1 MKDNNL
7 THKFWARAVAF
18 CLFCVTAAVLACC
31 IAGVVYCYSKEW
43 YDAGLNV
50 TFTTEGEEWDYVIN
64 GTDAIMT
71 DKTGLKE
78 LAYKNRVGMIAYGF
92 AAGIAALACFV
103 FLLCSAAHRNGTEE
117 CVPLRQDR
125 IPYDLYL
132 LLAIPLEVGL
142 CWGLFEFLAYGLD
155 TLKAVAAAL
164 LAVCIAGVFMA
175 LCMTTAARIKTGTL
189 LKNTLTYRLCAWIY
203 RLCTGVKTG
212 AGRMVDGIRGEWR
225 LSLALAGYLLINA
238 LFALLL
244 LTHASFFAFL
254 MLLAINGG
262 VLYFL
267 LKMIKQMRTLRAA
280 GQAMANGDLNYC
292 VDTSDMKREFREH
305 GENLNSISRGMA
317 IAVNERMKS
326 ERFKTE
332 LITNVSH
339 DLKTP
344 LTSIVT
350 YIDLL
355 QKEDIQD
362 EKAKEYIDTIARQS
376 KKLKKLTEDLIDAS
390 KASSGALNVNME
402 RVNVS
407 ELLRQSSAEYGE
419 RMEAAGITPV
429 VNMPEEDIYVR
440 ADGRLLWRVVE
451 NLLQN
456 ICKHGMP
463 GTRAYLEARTENG
476 RAAVCFK
483 NISQQQLNI
492 PVEELLERFVQGD
505 ESRSKGGS
513 GLGLNIAE
521 SLTELMKGKLK
532 ISLDGDLFKVELWFD
547 EDKQ

>member
-18 CLFCVTAAVLACC
+18 FLFCATAAVLACC
-31 IAGVVYCYSKEW
+31 IAGVVYCYSKDW
-43 YDAGLNV
+43 YKNTGLNV
-50 TFTTEGEEWDYVIN
+50 TFTAEGDDWGYYIDGANAVI
-64 GTDAIMT
+64 T

-78 LAYKNRVGMIAYGF
+78 LAYKNRNSMMAYGLM
-92 AAGIAALACFV
+92 AAICALGCFV
-103 FLLCSAAHRNGTEE
+103 FLLCSAAHKSGTEE
-117 CVPLRQDR
+117 CMPLRQDK

-132 LLAIPLEVGL
+132 TAAILLGIGL
-142 CWGLFEFLAYGLD
+142 CAMLAECAAYGLN
-155 TLKAVAAAL
+155 TVKAVAAAL
-164 LAVCIAGVFMA
+164 IMACLAGVFMA

-189 LKNTLTYRLCAWIY
+189 FKNTLIY
-203 RLCTGVKTG
+203 RLCTGVGMG
-212 AGRMVDGIRGEWR
+212 ASSMLSSISGAWR
-225 LSLALAGYLLINA
+225 FSLAFAGYLLINA
-238 LFALLL
+238 LLSYRFFTRGGFLTFLILLAVNGGALYLLL
-244 LTHASFFAFL
+244 
-254 MLLAINGG
+254 N
-262 VLYFL
+262 
-267 LKMIKQMRTLRAA
+267 MIRQMRTLSAA
-280 GQAMANGDLNYC
+280 GQAMANGDLSYC

-305 GENLNSISRGMA
+305 GENLNSIGRGMA

-362 EKAKEYIDTIARQS
+362 EKAKKYIDTIARQS

-402 RVNVS
+402 RVNIS

-419 RMEAAGITPV
+419 RMEAVNITPV

-456 ICKHGMP
+456 ICRHGMP

-476 RAAVCFK
+476 RAVVSFK

-505 ESRSKGGS
+505 ESRSRGGS
-513 GLGLNIAE
+513 GLGLSIAE

-532 ISLDGDLFKVELWFD
+532 LSLDGDLFKVELWFD

>member
-18 CLFCVTAAVLACC
+18 FLFCATAAVLACC
-31 IAGVVYCYSKEW
+31 IAGVVYCYSKDW
-43 YDAGLNV
+43 YKNTGLNV
-50 TFTTEGEEWDYVIN
+50 TFTAEGDEWDYAID
-64 GTDAIMT
+64 GTNAIMT
-71 DKTGLKE
+71 DKTGFKE
-78 LAYKNRVGMIAYGF
+78 FAYKNRNSMMVYGF
-92 AAGIAALACFV
+92 IAGITALACFV
-103 FLLCSAAHRNGTEE
+103 FLLCSAAHRSGTED
-117 CVPLRQDR
+117 CVLLRQDKM
-125 IPYDLYL
+125 PYDLYL
-132 LLAIPLEVGL
+132 PSAILLGTGL
-142 CWGLFEFLAYGLD
+142 CAMLVECVAYELN
-155 TLKAVAAAL
+155 TVKAVAAAL
-164 LAVCIAGVFMA
+164 IMACLAGVFMA

-189 LKNTLTYRLCAWIY
+189 FKNTLIY
-203 RLCTGVKTG
+203 RLCTGVGMG
-212 AGRMVDGIRGEWR
+212 ASSMLSSISGAWR
-225 LSLALAGYLLINA
+225 FSLAFAGYLLINA
-238 LFALLL
+238 LL
-244 LTHASFFAFL
+244 SYRFFTRGGFFTFL
-254 MLLAINGG
+254 ILLAINGCA
-262 VLYFL
+262 LYFL
-267 LKMIKQMRTLRAA
+267 LNMIRQMRTLSAA
-280 GQAMANGDLNYC
+280 GQAMANGDLGYC

-305 GENLNSISRGMA
+305 GENLNSIGRGMA

-402 RVNVS
+402 RVNIS

-419 RMEAAGITPV
+419 RMEAVNITPV

-456 ICKHGMP
+456 ICRHGMP

-476 RAAVCFK
+476 RAVVSFK

-505 ESRSKGGS
+505 ESRSRGGS
-513 GLGLNIAE
+513 GLGLSIAE

-532 ISLDGDLFKVELWFD
+532 LSLDGDLFKVELWFD

>member
-1 MKDNNL
+1 MRDNNL

-31 IAGVVYCYSKEW
+31 VAGVVYCYSKDW
-43 YDAGLNV
+43 YKNTGLNV
-50 TFTTEGEEWDYVIN
+50 TFTTEGDEWDYAID
-64 GTDAIMT
+64 GTNAIMT
-71 DKTGLKE
+71 DKTGLKK
-78 LAYKNRVGMIAYGF
+78 LAYKNRNNMMVYGF
-92 AAGIAALACFV
+92 IAGITALACFV
-103 FLLCSAAHRNGTEE
+103 FLLCSAAHRSGTED
-117 CVPLRQDR
+117 CVLLRQDKM
-125 IPYDLYL
+125 PYDLYL
-132 LLAIPLEVGL
+132 PSAILLGTGL
-142 CWGLFEFLAYGLD
+142 CAMLVECVAYELN
-155 TLKAVAAAL
+155 TVKAVAAAVIMACL
-164 LAVCIAGVFMA
+164 AGVFMA

-189 LKNTLTYRLCAWIY
+189 FKNTLIY
-203 RLCTGVKTG
+203 RLCTGVGMG
-212 AGRMVDGIRGEWR
+212 ASSMLSSISGAWR
-225 LSLALAGYLLINA
+225 FSLAFAGYLLINA
-238 LFALLL
+238 LL
-244 LTHASFFAFL
+244 SYRFFTRGGFFTFL
-254 MLLAINGG
+254 ILLAINGG
-262 VLYFL
+262 ALYL
-267 LKMIKQMRTLRAA
+267 LLNMIRQMRTLSAA
-280 GQAMANGDLNYC
+280 GQAMANGDLSYC

-305 GENLNSISRGMA
+305 GENLNSIGRGMA

-362 EKAKEYIDTIARQS
+362 EKAKEYIETIARQS

-402 RVNVS
+402 RVNIS

-419 RMEAAGITPV
+419 RMEAVNITPV

-463 GTRAYLEARTENG
+463 GTRAYLEARTEDG
-476 RAAVCFK
+476 RAVVSFK

-505 ESRSKGGS
+505 GSRSRGGS
-513 GLGLNIAE
+513 GLGLSIAE

-532 ISLDGDLFKVELWFD
+532 LSLDGDLFKVELWFD

>member
-18 CLFCVTAAVLACC
+18 FLFCVMAAVLACC
-31 IAGVVYCYSKEW
+31 VAGVVYCYSKEW
-43 YDAGLNV
+43 YKNTGLNV
-50 TFTTEGEEWDYVIN
+50 TFTTEGDEWDYAID
-64 GTDAIMT
+64 GTNAIMT
-71 DKTGLKE
+71 DKTGFKE
-78 LAYKNRVGMIAYGF
+78 FAYKNRNSMMVYGF
-92 AAGIAALACFV
+92 IAGITALGCFV
-103 FLLCSAAHRNGTEE
+103 FLLCSAAHRSGTED
-117 CVPLRQDR
+117 CVLLRQDKM
-125 IPYDLYL
+125 PYDLYL
-132 LLAIPLEVGL
+132 PSAILLGTGL
-142 CWGLFEFLAYGLD
+142 CAMLVECVAYELNNV
-155 TLKAVAAAL
+155 KAVAAAL
-164 LAVCIAGVFMA
+164 IMACLAGVFMA

-189 LKNTLTYRLCAWIY
+189 FKNTLIY
-203 RLCTGVKTG
+203 RLCTGVGMG
-212 AGRMVDGIRGEWR
+212 ASSMLSSISGAWR
-225 LSLALAGYLLINA
+225 FSLAFAGYLLINA
-238 LFALLL
+238 LL
-244 LTHASFFAFL
+244 SYRFFTRGGFFTFL
-254 MLLAINGG
+254 ILLAINGG
-262 VLYFL
+262 ALYL
-267 LKMIKQMRTLRAA
+267 LLNMIRQMRTLSAA
-280 GQAMANGDLNYC
+280 GQAMANGDLSYC
-292 VDTSDMKREFREH
+292 VDTSGMKREFREH
-305 GENLNSISRGMA
+305 GENLNSIGRGMA

-402 RVNVS
+402 RVNIS

-419 RMEAAGITPV
+419 RMEAVNITPV

-476 RAAVCFK
+476 RAVVSFK

-505 ESRSKGGS
+505 ESRSRGGS
-513 GLGLNIAE
+513 GLGLSIAE

-532 ISLDGDLFKVELWFD
+532 LSLDGDLFKVELWFD

>member
-18 CLFCVTAAVLACC
+18 CLFCAMAAVLACC
-31 IAGVVYCYSKEW
+31 IAGVVYCCSKEW
-43 YDAGLNV
+43 YKTGLNV
-50 TFTTEGEEWDYVIN
+50 TFTTEGEEWDYAID
-64 GTDAIMT
+64 GTNAIMT
-71 DKTGLKE
+71 DKTGFKE
-78 LAYKNRVGMIAYGF
+78 FAYKNRNSMMVYGF
-92 AAGIAALACFV
+92 IAGITALACFV
-103 FLLCSAAHRNGTEE
+103 FLLCSAAHRSGTED
-117 CVPLRQDR
+117 CVLLRQDKM
-125 IPYDLYL
+125 PYDLYL
-132 LLAIPLEVGL
+132 PSAILLGTGL
-142 CWGLFEFLAYGLD
+142 CAMLVECVAYELN
-155 TLKAVAAAL
+155 TVKAVAAAL
-164 LAVCIAGVFMA
+164 IMACLAGVFMA

-189 LKNTLTYRLCAWIY
+189 FKNTLIY
-203 RLCTGVKTG
+203 KLCTGIGTG
-212 AGRMVDGIRGEWR
+212 ATGFLNSISGAWR
-225 LSLALAGYLLINA
+225 FSLAFAGYLLINA
-238 LFALLL
+238 LL
-244 LTHASFFAFL
+244 SYRFFTRGGFFTFL
-254 MLLAINGG
+254 ILLAINGG
-262 VLYFL
+262 ALYL
-267 LKMIKQMRTLRAA
+267 LLNMIRQMRTLSAA
-280 GQAMANGDLNYC
+280 GQAMANGDLSYC
-292 VDTSDMKREFREH
+292 VDTSNMKREFREH
-305 GENLNSISRGMA
+305 GENLNSIGRGMA

-402 RVNVS
+402 RVNIS

-419 RMEAAGITPV
+419 RMEAVNITPV

-456 ICKHGMP
+456 ICRHGMP

-476 RAAVCFK
+476 RAVVSFK

-505 ESRSKGGS
+505 ESRSRGGS
-513 GLGLNIAE
+513 GLGLSIAE

-532 ISLDGDLFKVELWFD
+532 LSLDGDLFKVELWFD

>member
-18 CLFCVTAAVLACC
+18 CLFCATAAVLACC

-43 YDAGLNV
+43 YKTGLNV
-50 TFTTEGEEWDYVIN
+50 TFTTEGDEWDYAID
-64 GTDAIMT
+64 GTNAIMT
-71 DKTGLKE
+71 DKTGFKE
-78 LAYKNRVGMIAYGF
+78 FAYKNRNSMMVYGF
-92 AAGIAALACFV
+92 IAGITALACFV
-103 FLLCSAAHRNGTEE
+103 FLICSAAHRSGTED
-117 CVPLRQDR
+117 CVLLRQDKM
-125 IPYDLYL
+125 PYDLYL
-132 LLAIPLEVGL
+132 PSAILLGTGL
-142 CWGLFEFLAYGLD
+142 CAMLVECVAYELN
-155 TLKAVAAAL
+155 TVKAVAAAL
-164 LAVCIAGVFMA
+164 IMACLAGVFMA

-189 LKNTLTYRLCAWIY
+189 FKNTLIY
-203 RLCTGVKTG
+203 RLCTGVGMG
-212 AGRMVDGIRGEWR
+212 ASSMLSSISGAWR
-225 LSLALAGYLLINA
+225 FSLAFAGYLLVNA
-238 LFALLL
+238 VL
-244 LTHASFFAFL
+244 SYIFFTRGGFLAFL
-254 MLLAINGG
+254 LLLAINGG
-262 VLYFL
+262 ALYL
-267 LKMIKQMRTLRAA
+267 LLNMIRQMRTLSAA
-280 GQAMANGDLNYC
+280 GQAMANGDLSYC

-305 GENLNSISRGMA
+305 GENLNSIGRGMA

-402 RVNVS
+402 RVNIS

-419 RMEAAGITPV
+419 RMEAVNITPV

-476 RAAVCFK
+476 RAVVSFK

-505 ESRSKGGS
+505 ESRSRGGS

-532 ISLDGDLFKVELWFD
+532 LSLDGDLFKVELWFD

>member
-18 CLFCVTAAVLACC
+18 CLFCATAAVLACC

-43 YDAGLNV
+43 YKTGLNV
-50 TFTTEGEEWDYVIN
+50 TFTTEGDEWDYAID
-64 GTDAIMT
+64 GTNAIMT
-71 DKTGLKE
+71 DKTGFKE
-78 LAYKNRVGMIAYGF
+78 FAYKNRNSMMVYGF
-92 AAGIAALACFV
+92 IAGITALACFV
-103 FLLCSAAHRNGTEE
+103 FLLCSAAHRSGTED
-117 CVPLRQDR
+117 CVLLRQDKM
-125 IPYDLYL
+125 PYDLYL
-132 LLAIPLEVGL
+132 PSAILLGTGL
-142 CWGLFEFLAYGLD
+142 CAMLVECVAYELNNV
-155 TLKAVAAAL
+155 KAVAAAL
-164 LAVCIAGVFMA
+164 IMACLAGVFMT

-189 LKNTLTYRLCAWIY
+189 FKNTLIY
-203 RLCTGVKTG
+203 RLCTGVGMG
-212 AGRMVDGIRGEWR
+212 ASSMLSSISGAWR
-225 LSLALAGYLLINA
+225 FSLAFAGYLLINA
-238 LFALLL
+238 LL
-244 LTHASFFAFL
+244 SYRFFTRGGFFTFL
-254 MLLAINGG
+254 ILLAINGG
-262 VLYFL
+262 ALYL
-267 LKMIKQMRTLRAA
+267 LLNMIRQMRTLSAA
-280 GQAMANGDLNYC
+280 GQAMANGDLSYC
-292 VDTSDMKREFREH
+292 VDTSGMKREFREH
-305 GENLNSISRGMA
+305 GENLNSIGRGMA

-402 RVNVS
+402 RVNIS

-419 RMEAAGITPV
+419 RMEAVNITPV

-476 RAAVCFK
+476 RAVVSFK

-505 ESRSKGGS
+505 ESRSRGGS
-513 GLGLNIAE
+513 GLGLSIAE

-532 ISLDGDLFKVELWFD
+532 LSLDGDLFKVELWFD

>member
-18 CLFCVTAAVLACC
+18 CLFCAMAAVLACC

-43 YDAGLNV
+43 YKTGLNV
-50 TFTTEGEEWDYVIN
+50 TFTTEGDEWDYAID
-64 GTDAIMT
+64 GTNAIMT
-71 DKTGLKE
+71 DKTGFKE
-78 LAYKNRVGMIAYGF
+78 FAYKNRNSMMVYGF
-92 AAGIAALACFV
+92 IAGITALACFV
-103 FLLCSAAHRNGTEE
+103 FLLCSAAHRSGTED
-117 CVPLRQDR
+117 CVLLRQDKM
-125 IPYDLYL
+125 PYDLYL
-132 LLAIPLEVGL
+132 PSAILLGTGL
-142 CWGLFEFLAYGLD
+142 CAMLVECVAYELN
-155 TLKAVAAAL
+155 TVKAVAAAL
-164 LAVCIAGVFMA
+164 IMACLAGVFMA

-189 LKNTLTYRLCAWIY
+189 FKNTLIY
-203 RLCTGVKTG
+203 RLCTGVGMG
-212 AGRMVDGIRGEWR
+212 ASSMLSSISGAWR
-225 LSLALAGYLLINA
+225 FSLAFAGYLLINA
-238 LFALLL
+238 LL
-244 LTHASFFAFL
+244 SYRFFTRGGFFTFL
-254 MLLAINGG
+254 ILLAINGG
-262 VLYFL
+262 ALYL
-267 LKMIKQMRTLRAA
+267 LLNMIRQMRTLSAA
-280 GQAMANGDLNYC
+280 GQAMANGDLSYC
-292 VDTSDMKREFREH
+292 VDTSGMKREFREH
-305 GENLNSISRGMA
+305 GENLNSIGRGMA

-402 RVNVS
+402 RVNIS

-419 RMEAAGITPV
+419 RMEAVNITPV

-476 RAAVCFK
+476 RAVVSFK

-505 ESRSKGGS
+505 ESRSRGGS
-513 GLGLNIAE
+513 GLGLSIAE

-532 ISLDGDLFKVELWFD
+532 LSLDGDLFKVELWFD

>member
-18 CLFCVTAAVLACC
+18 FLFCAMAAVLACC
-31 IAGVVYCYSKEW
+31 IAGVVYCCSKEW
-43 YDAGLNV
+43 YKTGLNV
-50 TFTTEGEEWDYVIN
+50 TFTTEGEEWDYAID
-64 GTDAIMT
+64 GTNAIMT
-71 DKTGLKE
+71 DKTGFKE
-78 LAYKNRVGMIAYGF
+78 FAYKNRNSMMVYGF
-92 AAGIAALACFV
+92 IAGITALACFV
-103 FLLCSAAHRNGTEE
+103 FLLCSAAHKSGTEE
-117 CVPLRQDR
+117 YVPQRQDKM
-125 IPYDLYL
+125 PYDLYL
-132 LLAIPLEVGL
+132 PSAILLGIGL
-142 CWGLFEFLAYGLD
+142 CAMLVECVAYELN
-155 TLKAVAAAL
+155 TVKAVAAAL
-164 LAVCIAGVFMA
+164 IMACLAGVFMA

-189 LKNTLTYRLCAWIY
+189 FKNTLIY
-203 RLCTGVKTG
+203 KLCTGIGTG
-212 AGRMVDGIRGEWR
+212 ATGFLNSISGAWR
-225 LSLALAGYLLINA
+225 FSLAFAGYLLINA
-238 LFALLL
+238 LL
-244 LTHASFFAFL
+244 SYRFFTRGGFFTFL
-254 MLLAINGG
+254 ILLAINGG
-262 VLYFL
+262 ALYL
-267 LKMIKQMRTLRAA
+267 LLNMIRQMRTLSAA
-280 GQAMANGDLNYC
+280 GQAMANGDLSYC
-292 VDTSDMKREFREH
+292 VDTSNMKREFREH
-305 GENLNSISRGMA
+305 GENLNSIGRGMA

-402 RVNVS
+402 RVNIS

-419 RMEAAGITPV
+419 RMEAVNITPV

-456 ICKHGMP
+456 ICRHGMP

-476 RAAVCFK
+476 RAVVSFK

-505 ESRSKGGS
+505 ESRSRGGS
-513 GLGLNIAE
+513 GLGLSIAE

-532 ISLDGDLFKVELWFD
+532 LSLDGDLFKVELWFD
-547 EDKQ
+547 EEK

>member
-7 THKFWARAVAF
+7 THKFWARALAF
-18 CLFCVTAAVLACC
+18 CLFCAMAAVLACC
-31 IAGVVYCYSKEW
+31 IAGVVYCYSKDW
-43 YDAGLNV
+43 YKNTGLNV
-50 TFTTEGEEWDYVIN
+50 TFTTEGDDWGYYIDGANAVI
-64 GTDAIMT
+64 T

-78 LAYKNRVGMIAYGF
+78 LAYKNRNSMMVYGF
-92 AAGIAALACFV
+92 IAGITALACFV
-103 FLLCSAAHRNGTEE
+103 FLLCSAAHRSGTED
-117 CVPLRQDR
+117 CVLLRQDK

-132 LLAIPLEVGL
+132 TAAILLGIGL
-142 CWGLFEFLAYGLD
+142 CIMLAECAAYELN
-155 TLKAVAAAL
+155 TVKAVAAAL
-164 LAVCIAGVFMA
+164 IMACLAGVFMA

-189 LKNTLTYRLCAWIY
+189 FKNTLIY
-203 RLCTGVKTG
+203 KLCTGIGTG
-212 AGRMVDGIRGEWR
+212 ATGFLNSISGAWR
-225 LSLALAGYLLINA
+225 FSLAFAGYLLINA
-238 LFALLL
+238 LL
-244 LTHASFFAFL
+244 SYRFFTRGGFFTFL
-254 MLLAINGG
+254 ILLAINGG
-262 VLYFL
+262 ALYL
-267 LKMIKQMRTLRAA
+267 LLNMIRQMRTLSAA
-280 GQAMANGDLNYC
+280 GQAMANGDLSYC
-292 VDTSDMKREFREH
+292 VDTSNMKREFREH
-305 GENLNSISRGMA
+305 GENLNSIGRGMA

-355 QKEDIQD
+355 QKKDIQD

-402 RVNVS
+402 RVNIS

-419 RMEAAGITPV
+419 RMEAVNITPV

-476 RAAVCFK
+476 RAVVSFK

-505 ESRSKGGS
+505 ESRSRGGS
-513 GLGLNIAE
+513 GLGLSIAE

-532 ISLDGDLFKVELWFD
+532 LSLDGDLFKVELWFD

>member
-18 CLFCVTAAVLACC
+18 CLFCATAAVLACC
-31 IAGVVYCYSKEW
+31 IAGVVYCYSKDW
-43 YDAGLNV
+43 YKNTGLNV
-50 TFTTEGEEWDYVIN
+50 TFTAEGDDWGYYID
-64 GTDAIMT
+64 GTNAIMT
-71 DKTGLKE
+71 DKTGFKE
-78 LAYKNRVGMIAYGF
+78 FAYKNRNSMMVYGF
-92 AAGIAALACFV
+92 IAGITALACFV
-103 FLLCSAAHRNGTEE
+103 FLLCSAAHKSGTEE
-117 CVPLRQDR
+117 YVPQRQDK

-132 LLAIPLEVGL
+132 PSAILLGTGL
-142 CWGLFEFLAYGLD
+142 CAMLVECVAYELN
-155 TLKAVAAAL
+155 TVKAVAAAL
-164 LAVCIAGVFMA
+164 IMACLAGVFMA

-189 LKNTLTYRLCAWIY
+189 FKNTLIY
-203 RLCTGVKTG
+203 RLCTGVGMG
-212 AGRMVDGIRGEWR
+212 ASSMLSSISGAWR
-225 LSLALAGYLLINA
+225 FSLAFAGYLLINA
-238 LFALLL
+238 LLSYRFFTRGGFLVFLLL
-244 LTHASFFAFL
+244 IAV
-254 MLLAINGG
+254 NGG
-262 VLYFL
+262 ALYL
-267 LKMIKQMRTLRAA
+267 LLNMIRQMRTLSAA
-280 GQAMANGDLNYC
+280 GQAMANGDLSYC

-305 GENLNSISRGMA
+305 GENLNSIGRGMA

-402 RVNVS
+402 RVNIS

-419 RMEAAGITPV
+419 RMEAVNITPV

-456 ICKHGMP
+456 ICRHGMP

-476 RAAVCFK
+476 RAVVSFK

-505 ESRSKGGS
+505 ESRSRGGS
-513 GLGLNIAE
+513 GLGLSIAE

-532 ISLDGDLFKVELWFD
+532 LSLDGDLFKVELWFD

>member
-18 CLFCVTAAVLACC
+18 CLFCATAAVLACC

-43 YDAGLNV
+43 YKTGLNV
-50 TFTTEGEEWDYVIN
+50 TFTTEGDEWDYAID
-64 GTDAIMT
+64 GTNAIMT
-71 DKTGLKE
+71 DKTGFKE
-78 LAYKNRVGMIAYGF
+78 FAYKNRNSMMVYGF
-92 AAGIAALACFV
+92 IAGITALACFV
-103 FLLCSAAHRNGTEE
+103 FLICSAAHRSGTEE
-117 CVPLRQDR
+117 CVLLRQDKM
-125 IPYDLYL
+125 PYDLYL
-132 LLAIPLEVGL
+132 PSAILLGTGL
-142 CWGLFEFLAYGLD
+142 CAMLVECVAYELN
-155 TLKAVAAAL
+155 TVKAVAAAL
-164 LAVCIAGVFMA
+164 IMACLAGVFMA

-189 LKNTLTYRLCAWIY
+189 FKNTLIY
-203 RLCTGVKTG
+203 RLCTGVGMG
-212 AGRMVDGIRGEWR
+212 ASSMLSSISGAWR
-225 LSLALAGYLLINA
+225 FSLAFAGYLLINA
-238 LFALLL
+238 LL
-244 LTHASFFAFL
+244 SYRFFTRGGFLAFL
-254 MLLAINGG
+254 LLLAINGG
-262 VLYFL
+262 ALYL
-267 LKMIKQMRTLRAA
+267 LLNMIRQMRTLSAA
-280 GQAMANGDLNYC
+280 GQAMANGDLGYC

-305 GENLNSISRGMA
+305 GENLNSIGRGMA

-362 EKAKEYIDTIARQS
+362 EKAKEYINTIARQS

-402 RVNVS
+402 RVNIS

-419 RMEAAGITPV
+419 RMEAVNITQV

-456 ICKHGMP
+456 ICRHGMP
-463 GTRAYLEARTENG
+463 GTRAYLEASTENG
-476 RAAVCFK
+476 RAVVSFK

-505 ESRSKGGS
+505 ESRSGGGS
-513 GLGLNIAE
+513 GLGLSIAE

-532 ISLDGDLFKVELWFD
+532 LSLDGDLFKVELWFD

>member
-18 CLFCVTAAVLACC
+18 CLFCATAAVLACC

-43 YDAGLNV
+43 YKTGLNV
-50 TFTTEGEEWDYVIN
+50 TFTTEGDEWDYAID
-64 GTDAIMT
+64 GTNAIMT
-71 DKTGLKE
+71 DKTGFKE
-78 LAYKNRVGMIAYGF
+78 FAYKNRNSMMVYGF
-92 AAGIAALACFV
+92 IAGITALGCFV
-103 FLLCSAAHRNGTEE
+103 FLLCSAAHRSGTED
-117 CVPLRQDR
+117 CVLLRQDK

-132 LLAIPLEVGL
+132 PSAILLGTGL
-142 CWGLFEFLAYGLD
+142 CAMLVECVAYELN
-155 TLKAVAAAL
+155 TVKAVAAAL
-164 LAVCIAGVFMA
+164 IMACLAGVFMA

-189 LKNTLTYRLCAWIY
+189 FKNTLIY
-203 RLCTGVKTG
+203 RLCTGVGMG
-212 AGRMVDGIRGEWR
+212 ASSMLSSISGAWR
-225 LSLALAGYLLINA
+225 FSLAFAGYLLINA
-238 LFALLL
+238 LLSYRFFTRGGFLAFLLL
-244 LTHASFFAFL
+244 IAV
-254 MLLAINGG
+254 NGG
-262 VLYFL
+262 ALYL
-267 LKMIKQMRTLRAA
+267 LLNMIRQMRTLSAA
-280 GQAMANGDLNYC
+280 GQAMANGDLSYC

-305 GENLNSISRGMA
+305 GENLNSIGRGMA

-402 RVNVS
+402 RVNIS

-419 RMEAAGITPV
+419 RMEAVNITPV

-456 ICKHGMP
+456 ICRHGMP

-476 RAAVCFK
+476 RAVVSFK

-505 ESRSKGGS
+505 ESRSRGGS

-532 ISLDGDLFKVELWFD
+532 LSLDGDLFKVELWFD

>member
-18 CLFCVTAAVLACC
+18 CLFCAMAAVLACC
-31 IAGVVYCYSKEW
+31 IAGVVYCCSKEW
-43 YDAGLNV
+43 YKTGLNV
-50 TFTTEGEEWDYVIN
+50 TFTTEGEEWDYAID
-64 GTDAIMT
+64 GTNAIMT
-71 DKTGLKE
+71 DKTGFKE
-78 LAYKNRVGMIAYGF
+78 FAYKNRNSMMVYGF
-92 AAGIAALACFV
+92 IAGITALACFV
-103 FLLCSAAHRNGTEE
+103 FLLCSAAHRSGTED
-117 CVPLRQDR
+117 CVLLRQDKM
-125 IPYDLYL
+125 PYDLYL
-132 LLAIPLEVGL
+132 PSAILLGTGL
-142 CWGLFEFLAYGLD
+142 CAMLVECVAYELNNV
-155 TLKAVAAAL
+155 KAVAAAL
-164 LAVCIAGVFMA
+164 IMACLAGVFMA

-189 LKNTLTYRLCAWIY
+189 FKNTLIY
-203 RLCTGVKTG
+203 RLCTGVGMG
-212 AGRMVDGIRGEWR
+212 ASSMLSSISGAWR
-225 LSLALAGYLLINA
+225 FSLAFAGYLLINA
-238 LFALLL
+238 LL
-244 LTHASFFAFL
+244 SYRFFTRGGFFTFL
-254 MLLAINGG
+254 ILLAINGG
-262 VLYFL
+262 ALYL
-267 LKMIKQMRTLRAA
+267 LLNMIRQMRTLSAA
-280 GQAMANGDLNYC
+280 GQAMANGDLSYC
-292 VDTSDMKREFREH
+292 VDTSGMKREFREH
-305 GENLNSISRGMA
+305 GENLNSIGRGMA

-402 RVNVS
+402 RVNIS

-419 RMEAAGITPV
+419 RMEAVNITPV

-476 RAAVCFK
+476 RAVVSFK

-505 ESRSKGGS
+505 ESRSRGGS
-513 GLGLNIAE
+513 GLGLSIAE

-532 ISLDGDLFKVELWFD
+532 LSLDGDLFKVELWFD

>member
-18 CLFCVTAAVLACC
+18 CLFCATAAVLACC

-43 YDAGLNV
+43 YKTGLNV
-50 TFTTEGEEWDYVIN
+50 TFTTEGDEWDYAID
-64 GTDAIMT
+64 GTNAIMT
-71 DKTGLKE
+71 DKTGFKE
-78 LAYKNRVGMIAYGF
+78 FAYKNRNSMMVYGF
-92 AAGIAALACFV
+92 IAGITALGCFV
-103 FLLCSAAHRNGTEE
+103 FLLCSAAHKSGTEE
-117 CVPLRQDR
+117 YVPQRQDKM
-125 IPYDLYL
+125 PYDLYL
-132 LLAIPLEVGL
+132 PSAILLGTGL
-142 CWGLFEFLAYGLD
+142 CAMLVECVAYELN
-155 TLKAVAAAL
+155 TVKAVAAAL
-164 LAVCIAGVFMA
+164 IMACLAGVFMA

-189 LKNTLTYRLCAWIY
+189 FKNTLIY
-203 RLCTGVKTG
+203 RLCTGVGMG
-212 AGRMVDGIRGEWR
+212 ASSMLSSISGAWR
-225 LSLALAGYLLINA
+225 FSLAFAGYLLINA
-238 LFALLL
+238 LL
-244 LTHASFFAFL
+244 SYRFFTRGGFLAFL
-254 MLLAINGG
+254 LLLAINGG
-262 VLYFL
+262 ALYL
-267 LKMIKQMRTLRAA
+267 LLNMIRQMRTLSAA
-280 GQAMANGDLNYC
+280 GQAMANGDLGYC

-305 GENLNSISRGMA
+305 GENLNSIGRGMA

-402 RVNVS
+402 RVNIS
-407 ELLRQSSAEYGE
+407 ELLCQSSAEYGE
-419 RMEAAGITPV
+419 RMEAVNITPV

-456 ICKHGMP
+456 ICRHGMP

-476 RAAVCFK
+476 RAVVSFK

-505 ESRSKGGS
+505 ESRSRGGS
-513 GLGLNIAE
+513 GLGLSIAE

-532 ISLDGDLFKVELWFD
+532 LSLDGDLFKVEMWFD

>member
-18 CLFCVTAAVLACC
+18 CLFCVMTAILACC
-31 IAGVVYCYSKEW
+31 IAGVVYCYSKDW
-43 YDAGLNV
+43 YKNTGLNV
-50 TFTTEGEEWDYVIN
+50 TFTAEGDDWGYYIDGANAVI
-64 GTDAIMT
+64 T

-78 LAYKNRVGMIAYGF
+78 LAYKNRNSMMAYGL
-92 AAGIAALACFV
+92 IAAVCALGCFV
-103 FLLCSAAHRNGTEE
+103 FLLCSAAHKSGTEE
-117 CVPLRQDR
+117 YVPQRQDK

-132 LLAIPLEVGL
+132 PSAILLGTGL
-142 CWGLFEFLAYGLD
+142 CAMLVECVAYELN
-155 TLKAVAAAL
+155 TVKAVAAAL
-164 LAVCIAGVFMA
+164 IMACLAGVFMA

-189 LKNTLTYRLCAWIY
+189 FKNTLIY
-203 RLCTGVKTG
+203 RLCTGVGMG
-212 AGRMVDGIRGEWR
+212 ASSMLSSISGAWR
-225 LSLALAGYLLINA
+225 FSLVFAGYLLINA
-238 LFALLL
+238 LLSYRFFTRGGFLAFLLL
-244 LTHASFFAFL
+244 IAV
-254 MLLAINGG
+254 NGG
-262 VLYFL
+262 ALYL
-267 LKMIKQMRTLRAA
+267 LLNMIRQMRTLSAA
-280 GQAMANGDLNYC
+280 GQAMANGDLSYC

-305 GENLNSISRGMA
+305 GENLNSIGRGMA

-402 RVNVS
+402 RVNIS

-419 RMEAAGITPV
+419 RMEAVNITPV

-476 RAAVCFK
+476 RAVVSFK

-505 ESRSKGGS
+505 ESRSRGGS
-513 GLGLNIAE
+513 GLGLSIAE

-532 ISLDGDLFKVELWFD
+532 LSLDGDLFKVELWFD

>member
-18 CLFCVTAAVLACC
+18 CLFCATAAVLACC

-43 YDAGLNV
+43 YKTGLNV
-50 TFTTEGEEWDYVIN
+50 TFTTEGDEWDYAID
-64 GTDAIMT
+64 GTNAIMT
-71 DKTGLKE
+71 DKTGFKE
-78 LAYKNRVGMIAYGF
+78 FAYKNRNSMMVYGF
-92 AAGIAALACFV
+92 IAGITALGCFV
-103 FLLCSAAHRNGTEE
+103 FLLCSAAHKSGTEE
-117 CVPLRQDR
+117 YVPQRQDK

-132 LLAIPLEVGL
+132 PSAILLGTGL
-142 CWGLFEFLAYGLD
+142 CAMLVECVAYELN
-155 TLKAVAAAL
+155 TVKAVAAAL
-164 LAVCIAGVFMA
+164 IMACLAGVFMA

-189 LKNTLTYRLCAWIY
+189 FKNTLIY
-203 RLCTGVKTG
+203 RLCTGVGMG
-212 AGRMVDGIRGEWR
+212 ASSMLSSISGAWR
-225 LSLALAGYLLINA
+225 FSLAFAGYLLINA
-238 LFALLL
+238 LL
-244 LTHASFFAFL
+244 SYRFFTRGGFFTFL
-254 MLLAINGG
+254 ILLAINGG
-262 VLYFL
+262 ALYL
-267 LKMIKQMRTLRAA
+267 LLNMIRQMRTLSAA
-280 GQAMANGDLNYC
+280 GQAMANGDLSYC

-305 GENLNSISRGMA
+305 GENLNSIGRGMA

-402 RVNVS
+402 RVNIS

-419 RMEAAGITPV
+419 RMEAVNITQV

-456 ICKHGMP
+456 ICRHGMP

-476 RAAVCFK
+476 RAVVSFK

-505 ESRSKGGS
+505 ESRSRGGS
-513 GLGLNIAE
+513 GLGLSIAE

-532 ISLDGDLFKVELWFD
+532 LSLDGDLFKVELWFD

>member
-18 CLFCVTAAVLACC
+18 CLFCATAAVLACC

-43 YDAGLNV
+43 YKTGLNV
-50 TFTTEGEEWDYVIN
+50 TFTTEGDEWDYAID
-64 GTDAIMT
+64 GTNAIMT
-71 DKTGLKE
+71 DKTGFKE
-78 LAYKNRVGMIAYGF
+78 FAYKNRNSMMVYGF
-92 AAGIAALACFV
+92 IAGITALACFV
-103 FLLCSAAHRNGTEE
+103 FLLCSAAHRSGTED
-117 CVPLRQDR
+117 CVLLRQDKM
-125 IPYDLYL
+125 PYDLYL
-132 LLAIPLEVGL
+132 PSAILLGTGL
-142 CWGLFEFLAYGLD
+142 CAMLVECVAYELN
-155 TLKAVAAAL
+155 TVKAVAAAL
-164 LAVCIAGVFMA
+164 IMACLAGVFMA

-189 LKNTLTYRLCAWIY
+189 FKNTLIY
-203 RLCTGVKTG
+203 RLCTGVGMG
-212 AGRMVDGIRGEWR
+212 ASSMLSSISGAWR
-225 LSLALAGYLLINA
+225 FSLAFAGYLLINA
-238 LFALLL
+238 LL
-244 LTHASFFAFL
+244 SYRFFTRGGFFTFL
-254 MLLAINGG
+254 ILLAINGG
-262 VLYFL
+262 ALYL
-267 LKMIKQMRTLRAA
+267 LLNMIRQMRTLSAA
-280 GQAMANGDLNYC
+280 GQAMANGDLGYC

-305 GENLNSISRGMA
+305 GENLNSIGRGMA

-402 RVNVS
+402 RVNIS

-419 RMEAAGITPV
+419 RMEAVNITPV

-456 ICKHGMP
+456 ICRHGMP

-476 RAAVCFK
+476 RAVVSFK

-505 ESRSKGGS
+505 ESRSRGGS
-513 GLGLNIAE
+513 GLGLSIAE

-532 ISLDGDLFKVELWFD
+532 LSLDGDLFKVELWFD
-547 EDKQ
+547 EEK

>member
-18 CLFCVTAAVLACC
+18 CLFCATAAVLACC

-43 YDAGLNV
+43 YKTGLNV
-50 TFTTEGEEWDYVIN
+50 TFTTEGDEWDYAID
-64 GTDAIMT
+64 GTNAIMT
-71 DKTGLKE
+71 DKTGFKE
-78 LAYKNRVGMIAYGF
+78 FAYKNRNSMMVYGF
-92 AAGIAALACFV
+92 IAGITALACFV
-103 FLLCSAAHRNGTEE
+103 FLICSAAHRSGTED
-117 CVPLRQDR
+117 CVLLRQDKM
-125 IPYDLYL
+125 PYDLYL
-132 LLAIPLEVGL
+132 PSAILLGTGL
-142 CWGLFEFLAYGLD
+142 CAMLVECVAYELN
-155 TLKAVAAAL
+155 TVKAVAAAL
-164 LAVCIAGVFMA
+164 IMACLAGVFMA

-189 LKNTLTYRLCAWIY
+189 FKNTLIY
-203 RLCTGVKTG
+203 RLCTGVGMG
-212 AGRMVDGIRGEWR
+212 ASSMLSSISGAWR
-225 LSLALAGYLLINA
+225 FSLAFAGYLLVNA
-238 LFALLL
+238 VL
-244 LTHASFFAFL
+244 SYIFFTRGGFLAFL
-254 MLLAINGG
+254 LLLAINGG
-262 VLYFL
+262 ALYL
-267 LKMIKQMRTLRAA
+267 LLNMIRQMRTLSAA
-280 GQAMANGDLNYC
+280 GQAMANGDLGYC

-305 GENLNSISRGMA
+305 GENLNSIGRGMA

-402 RVNVS
+402 RVNIS

-419 RMEAAGITPV
+419 RMEAVNITPV

-476 RAAVCFK
+476 RAVVSFK

-505 ESRSKGGS
+505 ESRSRGGS
-513 GLGLNIAE
+513 GLGLSIAE

-532 ISLDGDLFKVELWFD
+532 LSLDGDLFKVELWFD
-547 EDKQ
+547 EEK

>member
-18 CLFCVTAAVLACC
+18 CLFCATAAVLACC
-31 IAGVVYCYSKEW
+31 VAGVVYCYSKEW
-43 YDAGLNV
+43 YKNTGLNV
-50 TFTTEGEEWDYVIN
+50 TFTTEGDEWDYAID
-64 GTDAIMT
+64 GTNAIMT
-71 DKTGLKE
+71 DKTGFKE
-78 LAYKNRVGMIAYGF
+78 FAYKNRNSMMVYGF
-92 AAGIAALACFV
+92 IAGITALACFV
-103 FLLCSAAHRNGTEE
+103 FLLCSAAHRSGTED
-117 CVPLRQDR
+117 CVLLRQDKM
-125 IPYDLYL
+125 PYDLYL
-132 LLAIPLEVGL
+132 PSAILLGTGL
-142 CWGLFEFLAYGLD
+142 CAMLVECVAYELN
-155 TLKAVAAAL
+155 TVKAVAAAVI
-164 LAVCIAGVFMA
+164 LACLAGVFMA

-189 LKNTLTYRLCAWIY
+189 FKNTLIY
-203 RLCTGVKTG
+203 RLCTGVGMG
-212 AGRMVDGIRGEWR
+212 ASSMLSSISGAWR
-225 LSLALAGYLLINA
+225 FSLAFAGYLLINA
-238 LFALLL
+238 LLSYRFFTRGGF
-244 LTHASFFAFL
+244 LTFL
-254 MLLAINGG
+254 ILLAINGG
-262 VLYFL
+262 ALYL
-267 LKMIKQMRTLRAA
+267 LLNMIRQMRTLSAA
-280 GQAMANGDLNYC
+280 GQAMANGDLSYC

-305 GENLNSISRGMA
+305 GENLNSIGRGMA

-402 RVNVS
+402 RVNIS

-419 RMEAAGITPV
+419 RMEAVNITPV

-456 ICKHGMP
+456 ICRHGMP

-476 RAAVCFK
+476 RAVVSFK

-505 ESRSKGGS
+505 ESRSRGGS
-513 GLGLNIAE
+513 GLGLSIAE

-532 ISLDGDLFKVELWFD
+532 LSLDGDLFKVELWFD
-547 EDKQ
+547 EEK

>member
-18 CLFCVTAAVLACC
+18 FLFCATAAVLACC
-31 IAGVVYCYSKEW
+31 IAGVVYCYSKDW
-43 YDAGLNV
+43 YKNTGLNV
-50 TFTTEGEEWDYVIN
+50 TFTAEGDEWDYAIDGANAVI
-64 GTDAIMT
+64 T

-78 LAYKNRVGMIAYGF
+78 LAYKNRNSMMVYGF
-92 AAGIAALACFV
+92 IAGITALGCFV
-103 FLLCSAAHRNGTEE
+103 FLLCSAAHKSGTEE
-117 CVPLRQDR
+117 YVPQRQDK

-132 LLAIPLEVGL
+132 PSAILLGTGL
-142 CWGLFEFLAYGLD
+142 CAMLVECVAYELN
-155 TLKAVAAAL
+155 TVKAVAAAVI
-164 LAVCIAGVFMA
+164 LACLAGVFMA

-189 LKNTLTYRLCAWIY
+189 FKNTLIY
-203 RLCTGVKTG
+203 RLCTGVGMG
-212 AGRMVDGIRGEWR
+212 ASSMLSSISGAWR
-225 LSLALAGYLLINA
+225 FSLAFAGYLLINA
-238 LFALLL
+238 LLSYRFFTRGGFLAFLLL
-244 LTHASFFAFL
+244 IAV
-254 MLLAINGG
+254 NGAA
-262 VLYFL
+262 LYFL
-267 LKMIKQMRTLRAA
+267 LNMIRQMRTLSAA
-280 GQAMANGDLNYC
+280 GQAMANGDLSYC
-292 VDTSDMKREFREH
+292 VDTSGMKREFREH
-305 GENLNSISRGMA
+305 GENLNSIGRGMA

-402 RVNVS
+402 RVNIS

-419 RMEAAGITPV
+419 RMEAVNITPV

-456 ICKHGMP
+456 ICRHGMP

-476 RAAVCFK
+476 RAVVSFK

-513 GLGLNIAE
+513 GLGLSIAE

-532 ISLDGDLFKVELWFD
+532 LSLDGDLFKVELWFD

>member
-7 THKFWARAVAF
+7 THKFWARAMAF
-18 CLFCVTAAVLACC
+18 CLFCVMTAVLACC
-31 IAGVVYCYSKEW
+31 IAGVVYCYSKDW
-43 YDAGLNV
+43 YKNTGLNV
-50 TFTTEGEEWDYVIN
+50 TFTTEGDDWGYYIDGANAVI
-64 GTDAIMT
+64 T

-78 LAYKNRVGMIAYGF
+78 LAYKNRNSMMAYGL
-92 AAGIAALACFV
+92 IAAVCALGCFV
-103 FLLCSAAHRNGTEE
+103 FLLCSAAHRSGTEE
-117 CVPLRQDR
+117 YVPQRQDKL
-125 IPYDLYL
+125 PYDLYL
-132 LLAIPLEVGL
+132 TAAILLGIGL
-142 CWGLFEFLAYGLD
+142 CIMLAECAAYKLNAA
-155 TLKAVAAAL
+155 KAVAAAVI
-164 LAVCIAGVFMA
+164 LACLAGVFMA

-189 LKNTLTYRLCAWIY
+189 FKNTLIY
-203 RLCTGVKTG
+203 KLCTGIGTG
-212 AGRMVDGIRGEWR
+212 ATGFLNSISGAWR
-225 LSLALAGYLLINA
+225 FSLAFAGYLLINA
-238 LFALLL
+238 LLSYRFFTRGGFLTFLLL
-244 LTHASFFAFL
+244 IAV
-254 MLLAINGG
+254 NGG
-262 VLYFL
+262 ALYL
-267 LKMIKQMRTLRAA
+267 LLNMIRQMRTLSAA
-280 GQAMANGDLNYC
+280 GQAMANGDLSYC
-292 VDTSDMKREFREH
+292 VDTSGMKREFREH
-305 GENLNSISRGMA
+305 GENLNSIGRGMA

-355 QKEDIQD
+355 QKEGIQD

-402 RVNVS
+402 RVNIS

-419 RMEAAGITPV
+419 RMEAVNITPV
-429 VNMPEEDIYVR
+429 VNMPEEDRYVR

-476 RAAVCFK
+476 RAVVSFK

-532 ISLDGDLFKVELWFD
+532 LSLDGDLFKVELWFD
-547 EDKQ
+547 EEK

>member
-18 CLFCVTAAVLACC
+18 CLFCATAAVLACC

-43 YDAGLNV
+43 YKTGLNV
-50 TFTTEGEEWDYVIN
+50 TFTTEGDEWDYAID
-64 GTDAIMT
+64 GTNAIMT
-71 DKTGLKE
+71 DKTGFKE
-78 LAYKNRVGMIAYGF
+78 FAYKNRNSMMVYGF
-92 AAGIAALACFV
+92 IAGITALACFV
-103 FLLCSAAHRNGTEE
+103 FLLCSAAHRSGTED
-117 CVPLRQDR
+117 CVLLRQDKM
-125 IPYDLYL
+125 PYDLYL
-132 LLAIPLEVGL
+132 PSAILLGTGL
-142 CWGLFEFLAYGLD
+142 CAMLVECVAYELN
-155 TLKAVAAAL
+155 TVKAVAAAL
-164 LAVCIAGVFMA
+164 IMACLAGVFMA

-189 LKNTLTYRLCAWIY
+189 FKNTLIY
-203 RLCTGVKTG
+203 RLCTGVGMG
-212 AGRMVDGIRGEWR
+212 ASSMLSSISGAWR
-225 LSLALAGYLLINA
+225 FSLAFAGYLLVNA
-238 LFALLL
+238 VL
-244 LTHASFFAFL
+244 SYIFFTRGGFLAFL
-254 MLLAINGG
+254 LLLAINGG
-262 VLYFL
+262 ALYL
-267 LKMIKQMRTLRAA
+267 LLNMIRQMRTLSAA
-280 GQAMANGDLNYC
+280 GQAMANGDLGYC

-305 GENLNSISRGMA
+305 GENLNSIGRGMA

-402 RVNVS
+402 RVNIS

-419 RMEAAGITPV
+419 RMEAVNITPV

-456 ICKHGMP
+456 ICRHGMP

-476 RAAVCFK
+476 RAVVSFK

-505 ESRSKGGS
+505 ESRSRGGS
-513 GLGLNIAE
+513 GLGLSIAE

-532 ISLDGDLFKVELWFD
+532 LSLDGDLFKVEMWFD
-547 EDKQ
+547 EEK

>member
-18 CLFCVTAAVLACC
+18 CLFCATAAVLACC

-43 YDAGLNV
+43 YKTGLNV
-50 TFTTEGEEWDYVIN
+50 TFTTEGDEWDYAID
-64 GTDAIMT
+64 GTNAIMT
-71 DKTGLKE
+71 DKTGFKE
-78 LAYKNRVGMIAYGF
+78 FAYKNRNSMMVYGF
-92 AAGIAALACFV
+92 IAGITALACFV
-103 FLLCSAAHRNGTEE
+103 FLLCSAAHRSGTED
-117 CVPLRQDR
+117 CVLLRQDKM
-125 IPYDLYL
+125 PYDLYL
-132 LLAIPLEVGL
+132 PSAILLGTGL
-142 CWGLFEFLAYGLD
+142 CAMLVECVAYELN
-155 TLKAVAAAL
+155 TVKAVAAAL
-164 LAVCIAGVFMA
+164 IMACLAGVFMA

-189 LKNTLTYRLCAWIY
+189 FKNTLIY
-203 RLCTGVKTG
+203 RLCTGVGMG
-212 AGRMVDGIRGEWR
+212 ASSMLSSISGAWR
-225 LSLALAGYLLINA
+225 FSLAFAGYLLINA
-238 LFALLL
+238 LLSYRFFTRGGFLAFLLL
-244 LTHASFFAFL
+244 IAV
-254 MLLAINGG
+254 NGAA
-262 VLYFL
+262 LYFL
-267 LKMIKQMRTLRAA
+267 LNMIRQMRTLSAA
-280 GQAMANGDLNYC
+280 GQAMANGDLSYC

-305 GENLNSISRGMA
+305 GENLNSIGRGMA

-402 RVNVS
+402 RVNIS

-419 RMEAAGITPV
+419 RMEAVNITPV

-456 ICKHGMP
+456 ICRHGMP

-476 RAAVCFK
+476 RAVVSFK

-505 ESRSKGGS
+505 ESRSRGGS

-532 ISLDGDLFKVELWFD
+532 LSLDGDLFKVELWFD

>member
-18 CLFCVTAAVLACC
+18 FLFCATAAVLACC
-31 IAGVVYCYSKEW
+31 IAGVVYCCSKDW
-43 YDAGLNV
+43 YKNTGLNV
-50 TFTTEGEEWDYVIN
+50 TFTAEGNDWGYYIDGANAVI
-64 GTDAIMT
+64 T

-78 LAYKNRVGMIAYGF
+78 LAYKNRNSMMVYGF
-92 AAGIAALACFV
+92 IAGITALACFV
-103 FLLCSAAHRNGTEE
+103 FLLCSAAHRSGTED
-117 CVPLRQDR
+117 CVLLRQDKM
-125 IPYDLYL
+125 PYDLYL
-132 LLAIPLEVGL
+132 PSAILLGTGL
-142 CWGLFEFLAYGLD
+142 CAMLVECVAYGLN
-155 TLKAVAAAL
+155 TVKAVAAAL
-164 LAVCIAGVFMA
+164 IMACLAGVFMA

-189 LKNTLTYRLCAWIY
+189 FKNTLIY
-203 RLCTGVKTG
+203 RLCTGVGMG
-212 AGRMVDGIRGEWR
+212 ASSMLSSISGAWR
-225 LSLALAGYLLINA
+225 FSLAFAGYLLINA
-238 LFALLL
+238 LFSYRFF
-244 LTHASFFAFL
+244 TRGGFFAFL
-254 MLLAINGG
+254 ILLAINGG
-262 VLYFL
+262 ALYFL
-267 LKMIKQMRTLRAA
+267 LNMIKQMRTLRAA
-280 GQAMANGDLNYC
+280 GQAMANGDLGYC
-292 VDTSDMKREFREH
+292 VDTSGMKREFREH
-305 GENLNSISRGMA
+305 GENLNSIGRGMA

-362 EKAKEYIDTIARQS
+362 EKAKDYIDTIARQS

-402 RVNVS
+402 RVNIS

-419 RMEAAGITPV
+419 RMEAVNITPV

-476 RAAVCFK
+476 RAVVSFK

-532 ISLDGDLFKVELWFD
+532 LSLDGDLFKVELWFD

>member
-18 CLFCVTAAVLACC
+18 CLFCAMAAVLACC
-31 IAGVVYCYSKEW
+31 IAGVVYCCSKEW
-43 YDAGLNV
+43 YKTGLNV
-50 TFTTEGEEWDYVIN
+50 TFTTEGEEWDYAID
-64 GTDAIMT
+64 GTNAIMT
-71 DKTGLKE
+71 DKTGFKE
-78 LAYKNRVGMIAYGF
+78 FAYKNRNSMMVYGF
-92 AAGIAALACFV
+92 IAGITALACFV
-103 FLLCSAAHRNGTEE
+103 FLLCSAAHRSGTED
-117 CVPLRQDR
+117 CVLLRQDKM
-125 IPYDLYL
+125 PYDLYL
-132 LLAIPLEVGL
+132 PSAILLGTGL
-142 CWGLFEFLAYGLD
+142 CAMLVECVAYELN
-155 TLKAVAAAL
+155 TVKAVAAAL
-164 LAVCIAGVFMA
+164 IMACLAGVFMA

-189 LKNTLTYRLCAWIY
+189 FKNTLIY
-203 RLCTGVKTG
+203 KLCTGIGTG
-212 AGRMVDGIRGEWR
+212 ATGFLNSISGAWR
-225 LSLALAGYLLINA
+225 FSLAFAGYLLINA
-238 LFALLL
+238 LL
-244 LTHASFFAFL
+244 SYRFFTRGGFFTFL
-254 MLLAINGG
+254 ILLAINGG
-262 VLYFL
+262 ALYL
-267 LKMIKQMRTLRAA
+267 LLNMIRQMRTLSAA
-280 GQAMANGDLNYC
+280 GQAMANGDLSYC
-292 VDTSDMKREFREH
+292 VDTSNMKREFREH
-305 GENLNSISRGMA
+305 GENFNSIGRGMA

-355 QKEDIQD
+355 QKKDIQD

-402 RVNVS
+402 RVNIS

-419 RMEAAGITPV
+419 RMEAVNITPV

-476 RAAVCFK
+476 RAVVSFK

-505 ESRSKGGS
+505 ESRSRGGS
-513 GLGLNIAE
+513 GLGLSIAE
-521 SLTELMKGKLK
+521 SLTELMKGKRKL
-532 ISLDGDLFKVELWFD
+532 SLDGDLFKVELWFD

>member
-18 CLFCVTAAVLACC
+18 CLFCATAAVLACC

-43 YDAGLNV
+43 YKTGLNV
-50 TFTTEGEEWDYVIN
+50 TFTTEGDEWDYAID
-64 GTDAIMT
+64 GTNAIMT
-71 DKTGLKE
+71 DKTGFKE
-78 LAYKNRVGMIAYGF
+78 FAYKNRNSMMVYGF
-92 AAGIAALACFV
+92 IAGITALACFV
-103 FLLCSAAHRNGTEE
+103 FLLCSAAHRSGTED
-117 CVPLRQDR
+117 CVLLRQDKM
-125 IPYDLYL
+125 PYDLYL
-132 LLAIPLEVGL
+132 PSAILLGTGL
-142 CWGLFEFLAYGLD
+142 CAMLVECVAYELN
-155 TLKAVAAAL
+155 TVKAVAAAL
-164 LAVCIAGVFMA
+164 IMACLAGVFMA

-189 LKNTLTYRLCAWIY
+189 FKNTLIY
-203 RLCTGVKTG
+203 RLCTGVGMG
-212 AGRMVDGIRGEWR
+212 ASSMLSSISGAWR
-225 LSLALAGYLLINA
+225 FSLAFAGYLLINA
-238 LFALLL
+238 LLSYRFFTRGGFLAFLLL
-244 LTHASFFAFL
+244 IAV
-254 MLLAINGG
+254 NGG
-262 VLYFL
+262 ALYL
-267 LKMIKQMRTLRAA
+267 LLNMIRQMRTLSAA
-280 GQAMANGDLNYC
+280 GQAMANGDLSYC

-305 GENLNSISRGMA
+305 GENLNSIGRGMA

-402 RVNVS
+402 RVNIS

-419 RMEAAGITPV
+419 RMEAVNITPV

-476 RAAVCFK
+476 RAVVSFK

-505 ESRSKGGS
+505 GSRSRGGS
-513 GLGLNIAE
+513 GLGLSIAE

-532 ISLDGDLFKVELWFD
+532 LSLDGDLFKVELWFD

>member
-18 CLFCVTAAVLACC
+18 FLFCATAAVLACC
-31 IAGVVYCYSKEW
+31 IAGVVYCYSKDW
-43 YDAGLNV
+43 YKNTGLNV
-50 TFTTEGEEWDYVIN
+50 TFTAEGDDWGYYIDGANAVI
-64 GTDAIMT
+64 T

-78 LAYKNRVGMIAYGF
+78 LAYKNRNSMMAYGF
-92 AAGIAALACFV
+92 MAAVCALGCFV
-103 FLLCSAAHRNGTEE
+103 FLLCSAAHKSGTEE
-117 CVPLRQDR
+117 CMPLRQDK

-132 LLAIPLEVGL
+132 TAAILLGIGL
-142 CWGLFEFLAYGLD
+142 CAMLAECAAYKLNAA
-155 TLKAVAAAL
+155 KAVAAAVI
-164 LAVCIAGVFMA
+164 LACLAGVFMA

-189 LKNTLTYRLCAWIY
+189 FKNTLIY
-203 RLCTGVKTG
+203 RLCTGVGMG
-212 AGRMVDGIRGEWR
+212 ASSMLSSISGAWR
-225 LSLALAGYLLINA
+225 FSLAFAGYLLINA
-238 LFALLL
+238 LLSYRFFTRGGFLTFLLL
-244 LTHASFFAFL
+244 IAV
-254 MLLAINGG
+254 NGG
-262 VLYFL
+262 ALYL
-267 LKMIKQMRTLRAA
+267 LLNMIRQMRTLSAA
-280 GQAMANGDLNYC
+280 GQAMANGDLSYC
-292 VDTSDMKREFREH
+292 VDTSNMKREFREH
-305 GENLNSISRGMA
+305 GENLNSIGRGMA

-402 RVNVS
+402 RVNIS

-419 RMEAAGITPV
+419 RMEAVNITPV

-476 RAAVCFK
+476 RAVVSFK

-505 ESRSKGGS
+505 ESRSRGGS
-513 GLGLNIAE
+513 GLGLSIAE

-532 ISLDGDLFKVELWFD
+532 LSLDGDLFKVEMWFD
-547 EDKQ
+547 EEK

>member
-18 CLFCVTAAVLACC
+18 FLFCATAAVLACC
-31 IAGVVYCYSKEW
+31 IAGVVYCYSKDW
-43 YDAGLNV
+43 YKNTGLNV
-50 TFTTEGEEWDYVIN
+50 TFTAEGDDWGYYIDGANAVI
-64 GTDAIMT
+64 T

-78 LAYKNRVGMIAYGF
+78 LAYKNRNSMMAYGL
-92 AAGIAALACFV
+92 IAAVCALGCFV
-103 FLLCSAAHRNGTEE
+103 FLLCSAAHKSGTEKY
-117 CVPLRQDR
+117 VPQRQDK

-132 LLAIPLEVGL
+132 TAAILLGIGL
-142 CWGLFEFLAYGLD
+142 CTMLAECAAYKLNAA
-155 TLKAVAAAL
+155 KAVVAAVI
-164 LAVCIAGVFMA
+164 LACLAGVFMA

-189 LKNTLTYRLCAWIY
+189 FKNTLIC
-203 RLCTGVKTG
+203 RLCTGVGMG
-212 AGRMVDGIRGEWR
+212 ASSMLSSISGAWR
-225 LSLALAGYLLINA
+225 FSLAFAGYLLINA
-238 LFALLL
+238 LLSYRFFTRGGFFTFLLL
-244 LTHASFFAFL
+244 IAV
-254 MLLAINGG
+254 NGG
-262 VLYFL
+262 ALYL
-267 LKMIKQMRTLRAA
+267 LLNMIRQMRTLSAA
-280 GQAMANGDLNYC
+280 GQAMANGDLSYC
-292 VDTSDMKREFREH
+292 VDTSGMKREFREH
-305 GENLNSISRGMA
+305 GENLNSIGRGMA

-362 EKAKEYIDTIARQS
+362 EKAKEYINTIARQS

-402 RVNVS
+402 RVNIS

-419 RMEAAGITPV
+419 RMEAVNITPV

-476 RAAVCFK
+476 RAVVSFK

-505 ESRSKGGS
+505 ESRSRGGS
-513 GLGLNIAE
+513 GLGLSIAE

-532 ISLDGDLFKVELWFD
+532 LSLDGDLFKVELWFD

>member
-18 CLFCVTAAVLACC
+18 CLFCVMTAVLACC
-31 IAGVVYCYSKEW
+31 ITGVVYCYSKEW
-43 YDAGLNV
+43 YKTGLNV
-50 TFTTEGEEWDYVIN
+50 TFTTEGDEWDYAID
-64 GTDAIMT
+64 GTNAIMT
-71 DKTGLKE
+71 DKTGFKE
-78 LAYKNRVGMIAYGF
+78 FAYKNRNSMMVYGF
-92 AAGIAALACFV
+92 IAGITALACFV
-103 FLLCSAAHRNGTEE
+103 FLLCSAAHRSGTED
-117 CVPLRQDR
+117 CVLLRQDK

-132 LLAIPLEVGL
+132 PSAILLGTGL
-142 CWGLFEFLAYGLD
+142 CAMLVECVAYELN
-155 TLKAVAAAL
+155 TVKAVAAAL
-164 LAVCIAGVFMA
+164 IMACLAGVFMA

-189 LKNTLTYRLCAWIY
+189 FKNTLIY
-203 RLCTGVKTG
+203 RLCTGVGMG
-212 AGRMVDGIRGEWR
+212 ASSMLSSISGAWR
-225 LSLALAGYLLINA
+225 FSLAFAGYLLINA
-238 LFALLL
+238 LF
-244 LTHASFFAFL
+244 SYRFFTRGGFFTFL
-254 MLLAINGG
+254 ILLAINGG
-262 VLYFL
+262 ALYFL
-267 LKMIKQMRTLRAA
+267 LNMIKQMRTLRAA
-280 GQAMANGDLNYC
+280 GQAMANGDLSYC

-305 GENLNSISRGMA
+305 GENLNSIGRGMA

-402 RVNVS
+402 RVNIS

-419 RMEAAGITPV
+419 RMEAVNITPV

-476 RAAVCFK
+476 RAVVSFK

-532 ISLDGDLFKVELWFD
+532 LSLDGDLFKVELWFD

>member
-18 CLFCVTAAVLACC
+18 CLFCAMAAVLACC
-31 IAGVVYCYSKEW
+31 IAGVVYCCSKEW
-43 YDAGLNV
+43 YKTGLNV
-50 TFTTEGEEWDYVIN
+50 TFTTEGEEWDYAID
-64 GTDAIMT
+64 GTNAIMT
-71 DKTGLKE
+71 DKTGFKE
-78 LAYKNRVGMIAYGF
+78 FAYKNRNSMMVYGF
-92 AAGIAALACFV
+92 IAGITALACFV
-103 FLLCSAAHRNGTEE
+103 FLLCSAAHRSGTED
-117 CVPLRQDR
+117 CVLLRQDKM
-125 IPYDLYL
+125 PYDLYL
-132 LLAIPLEVGL
+132 PSAILLGTGL
-142 CWGLFEFLAYGLD
+142 CAMLVECVAYELN
-155 TLKAVAAAL
+155 TVKAVAAAL
-164 LAVCIAGVFMA
+164 IMACLAGVFMA

-189 LKNTLTYRLCAWIY
+189 FKNTLIY
-203 RLCTGVKTG
+203 KLCTGIGTG
-212 AGRMVDGIRGEWR
+212 ATGFLNSISGAWR
-225 LSLALAGYLLINA
+225 FSLAFAGYLLINA
-238 LFALLL
+238 LL
-244 LTHASFFAFL
+244 SYRFFTRGGFFTFL
-254 MLLAINGG
+254 ILLAINGG
-262 VLYFL
+262 AMYL
-267 LKMIKQMRTLRAA
+267 LLNMIRQMRTLSAA
-280 GQAMANGDLNYC
+280 GQAMANGDLSYC
-292 VDTSDMKREFREH
+292 VDTSNMKREFREH
-305 GENLNSISRGMA
+305 GENLNSIGRGMA

-355 QKEDIQD
+355 QKKDIQD

-402 RVNVS
+402 RVNIS

-419 RMEAAGITPV
+419 RMEAVNITPV

-476 RAAVCFK
+476 RAVVSFK

-505 ESRSKGGS
+505 ESRSRGGS
-513 GLGLNIAE
+513 GLGLSIAE

-532 ISLDGDLFKVELWFD
+532 LSLDGDLFKVELWFD

>member
-18 CLFCVTAAVLACC
+18 CLFCVMTAILACC

-43 YDAGLNV
+43 YKTGLNV
-50 TFTTEGEEWDYVIN
+50 TFTTEGDEWDYAID
-64 GTDAIMT
+64 GTNAIMT
-71 DKTGLKE
+71 DKTGFKE
-78 LAYKNRVGMIAYGF
+78 FAYKNRNSMMVYGF
-92 AAGIAALACFV
+92 IAGITALGCFV
-103 FLLCSAAHRNGTEE
+103 FLLCSAAHKSGTEE
-117 CVPLRQDR
+117 YMPLRQDK

-132 LLAIPLEVGL
+132 PSAILLGTGL
-142 CWGLFEFLAYGLD
+142 CAMLVECVAYELN
-155 TLKAVAAAL
+155 TVKAVAAAL
-164 LAVCIAGVFMA
+164 IMACLAGVFMA

-189 LKNTLTYRLCAWIY
+189 FKNTLIY
-203 RLCTGVKTG
+203 RLCTGVGMG
-212 AGRMVDGIRGEWR
+212 ASSMLSSISGAWR
-225 LSLALAGYLLINA
+225 FSLAFAGYLLINA
-238 LFALLL
+238 LLSYRFFTRGGFLTFLILLAVNGGALYLLL
-244 LTHASFFAFL
+244 NL
-254 MLLAINGG
+254 IR
-262 VLYFL
+262 
-267 LKMIKQMRTLRAA
+267 QMRTLSAA
-280 GQAMANGDLNYC
+280 GQAMANGDLSYC

-305 GENLNSISRGMA
+305 GENLNSIGRGMA

-362 EKAKEYIDTIARQS
+362 EKAKEYINTIARQS

-402 RVNVS
+402 RVNIS

-419 RMEAAGITPV
+419 RMEAVNITPV

-456 ICKHGMP
+456 ICRHGMP

-476 RAAVCFK
+476 RAVVSFK

-505 ESRSKGGS
+505 ESRSRGGS
-513 GLGLNIAE
+513 GLGLSIAE

-532 ISLDGDLFKVELWFD
+532 LSLDGDLFKVELWFD

>member
-18 CLFCVTAAVLACC
+18 CLFCAMAAVLACC
-31 IAGVVYCYSKEW
+31 IAGVVYCCSKEW
-43 YDAGLNV
+43 YKTGLNV
-50 TFTTEGEEWDYVIN
+50 TFTTEGEEWDYAID
-64 GTDAIMT
+64 GTNAIMT
-71 DKTGLKE
+71 DKTGFKE
-78 LAYKNRVGMIAYGF
+78 FAYKNRNSMMVYGF
-92 AAGIAALACFV
+92 IAGITALACFV
-103 FLLCSAAHRNGTEE
+103 FLLCSAAHRSGTED
-117 CVPLRQDR
+117 CVLLRQDKM
-125 IPYDLYL
+125 PYDLYL
-132 LLAIPLEVGL
+132 PSAILLGTGL
-142 CWGLFEFLAYGLD
+142 CAMLVECVAYELN
-155 TLKAVAAAL
+155 TVKAVAAAL
-164 LAVCIAGVFMA
+164 IMACLAGVFMA

-189 LKNTLTYRLCAWIY
+189 FKNTLIY
-203 RLCTGVKTG
+203 RLCTGVGMG
-212 AGRMVDGIRGEWR
+212 ASSMLSSISGAWR
-225 LSLALAGYLLINA
+225 FSLAFAGYLLINA
-238 LFALLL
+238 LL
-244 LTHASFFAFL
+244 SYRFFTRGGFFTFL
-254 MLLAINGG
+254 ILLAINGG
-262 VLYFL
+262 ALYL
-267 LKMIKQMRTLRAA
+267 LLNMIRQMRTLSAA
-280 GQAMANGDLNYC
+280 GQAMANGDLSYC
-292 VDTSDMKREFREH
+292 VDTSNMKREFREH
-305 GENLNSISRGMA
+305 GENLNSIGRGMA

-402 RVNVS
+402 RVNIS

-419 RMEAAGITPV
+419 RMEAVNITPV

-476 RAAVCFK
+476 RAVVSFK

-505 ESRSKGGS
+505 ESRSRGGS
-513 GLGLNIAE
+513 GLGLSIAE

-532 ISLDGDLFKVELWFD
+532 LSLDGDLFKVELWFD

>member
-18 CLFCVTAAVLACC
+18 CLFCATAAVLACC
-31 IAGVVYCYSKEW
+31 IAGVVYCYSKDW
-43 YDAGLNV
+43 YKNTGLNV
-50 TFTTEGEEWDYVIN
+50 TFTAEGDDWGYYIDGANAVI
-64 GTDAIMT
+64 T

-78 LAYKNRVGMIAYGF
+78 LAYKNRNSMMAYGL
-92 AAGIAALACFV
+92 IAAVCALGCFV
-103 FLLCSAAHRNGTEE
+103 FLLCSAAHRSGTED
-117 CVPLRQDR
+117 CVLLRQDKM
-125 IPYDLYL
+125 PYDLYL
-132 LLAIPLEVGL
+132 PSAILLGTGL
-142 CWGLFEFLAYGLD
+142 CAMLVECVAYELN
-155 TLKAVAAAL
+155 TVKAVAAAL
-164 LAVCIAGVFMA
+164 IMACLAGVFMA

-189 LKNTLTYRLCAWIY
+189 FKNTLIY
-203 RLCTGVKTG
+203 RLCTGVGMG
-212 AGRMVDGIRGEWR
+212 ASSMLSSISGEWR
-225 LSLALAGYLLINA
+225 FSLAFAGYLLINA
-238 LFALLL
+238 LLSYRFFTRGGFLTFLL
-244 LTHASFFAFL
+244 
-254 MLLAINGG
+254 LLAINGG
-262 VLYFL
+262 ALYL
-267 LKMIKQMRTLRAA
+267 LLNMIRQMRTLSAA
-280 GQAMANGDLNYC
+280 GQAMANGDLSYC

-305 GENLNSISRGMA
+305 GENLNSIGRGMA

-402 RVNVS
+402 RVNIS

-419 RMEAAGITPV
+419 RMEAVNITPV

-476 RAAVCFK
+476 RAVVSFK

-505 ESRSKGGS
+505 ESRSRGGS
-513 GLGLNIAE
+513 GLGLSIAE

-532 ISLDGDLFKVELWFD
+532 LSLDGDLFKVELWFD

>member
-18 CLFCVTAAVLACC
+18 FLFCATAAVLACC

-43 YDAGLNV
+43 YKTGLNV
-50 TFTTEGEEWDYVIN
+50 TFTTEGDEWDYAID
-64 GTDAIMT
+64 GTNAIMT
-71 DKTGLKE
+71 DKTGFKE
-78 LAYKNRVGMIAYGF
+78 FAYKNRNSMMVYGF
-92 AAGIAALACFV
+92 IAGITALACFV
-103 FLLCSAAHRNGTEE
+103 FLLCSAAHKSGTEE
-117 CVPLRQDR
+117 YVPQRQDK

-132 LLAIPLEVGL
+132 PSAILLGTGL
-142 CWGLFEFLAYGLD
+142 CAMLVECVTYELN
-155 TLKAVAAAL
+155 TVKAVAAAL
-164 LAVCIAGVFMA
+164 IMACLAGVFMA

-189 LKNTLTYRLCAWIY
+189 FKNTLIY
-203 RLCTGVKTG
+203 RLCTGVGMG
-212 AGRMVDGIRGEWR
+212 ASSMLSSISGAWR
-225 LSLALAGYLLINA
+225 FSLAFAGYLLVNA
-238 LFALLL
+238 VLSYIFFTRGGF
-244 LTHASFFAFL
+244 LTFL
-254 MLLAINGG
+254 ILLAINGG
-262 VLYFL
+262 ALYL
-267 LKMIKQMRTLRAA
+267 LLNMIRQMRTLSAA
-280 GQAMANGDLNYC
+280 GQAMANGDLSYC

-305 GENLNSISRGMA
+305 GENLNSIGRGMA

-402 RVNVS
+402 RVNIS

-419 RMEAAGITPV
+419 RMEAVNITPV

-476 RAAVCFK
+476 RAAVSFK

-505 ESRSKGGS
+505 ESRSRGGS

-532 ISLDGDLFKVELWFD
+532 LSLDGDLFKVELWFD
-547 EDKQ
+547 EEK

>member
-18 CLFCVTAAVLACC
+18 CLFCAMAAVLACC
-31 IAGVVYCYSKEW
+31 IAGVVYCCSKEW
-43 YDAGLNV
+43 YKTGLNV
-50 TFTTEGEEWDYVIN
+50 TFTTEGDEWDYAID
-64 GTDAIMT
+64 GTNAIMT
-71 DKTGLKE
+71 DKTGFKE
-78 LAYKNRVGMIAYGF
+78 FAYKNRNSMMVCGF
-92 AAGIAALACFV
+92 IAGITALACFV
-103 FLLCSAAHRNGTEE
+103 FLLCSAAHRSGTED
-117 CVPLRQDR
+117 CVLLRQDKM
-125 IPYDLYL
+125 PYDLYL
-132 LLAIPLEVGL
+132 PSAILLGTGL
-142 CWGLFEFLAYGLD
+142 CAMLVECVAYELN
-155 TLKAVAAAL
+155 TVKAVAAAL
-164 LAVCIAGVFMA
+164 IMACLTGVFMA

-189 LKNTLTYRLCAWIY
+189 FKNTLIY
-203 RLCTGVKTG
+203 RLCTGVGMG
-212 AGRMVDGIRGEWR
+212 ASSMLSSISGAWR
-225 LSLALAGYLLINA
+225 FSLAFAGYLLINA
-238 LFALLL
+238 LL
-244 LTHASFFAFL
+244 SYRFFTRGGFFTFL
-254 MLLAINGG
+254 ILLAINGG
-262 VLYFL
+262 ALYL
-267 LKMIKQMRTLRAA
+267 LLNMIRQMRTLSAA
-280 GQAMANGDLNYC
+280 GKAMANGDLSYC
-292 VDTSDMKREFREH
+292 VDTSNMKREFREH
-305 GENLNSISRGMA
+305 GENLNSIGRGMA

-355 QKEDIQD
+355 QKKDIQD

-402 RVNVS
+402 RVNIS

-419 RMEAAGITPV
+419 RMEAVNITPV

-476 RAAVCFK
+476 RAVVSFK

-505 ESRSKGGS
+505 ESRSRGGS
-513 GLGLNIAE
+513 GLGLSIAE

-532 ISLDGDLFKVELWFD
+532 LSLDGDLFKVEMWFD

>member
-18 CLFCVTAAVLACC
+18 CLFCAMAAVLACC
-31 IAGVVYCYSKEW
+31 IAGVVYCCSKEW
-43 YDAGLNV
+43 YKTGLNV
-50 TFTTEGEEWDYVIN
+50 TFTTEGEEWDYAID
-64 GTDAIMT
+64 GTNAIMT
-71 DKTGLKE
+71 DKTGFKE
-78 LAYKNRVGMIAYGF
+78 FAYKNRNSMMVYGF
-92 AAGIAALACFV
+92 IAGITALACFV
-103 FLLCSAAHRNGTEE
+103 FLLCSAAHRSGTED
-117 CVPLRQDR
+117 CVPQRQDKM
-125 IPYDLYL
+125 PYDLYL
-132 LLAIPLEVGL
+132 PSAILLGTGL
-142 CWGLFEFLAYGLD
+142 CAMLVECVAYELN
-155 TLKAVAAAL
+155 TVKAVTAAL
-164 LAVCIAGVFMA
+164 IMACLAGVFMA

-189 LKNTLTYRLCAWIY
+189 FKNTLIY
-203 RLCTGVKTG
+203 KLCTGIGTG
-212 AGRMVDGIRGEWR
+212 ATGFLNSISGAWR
-225 LSLALAGYLLINA
+225 FSLAFAGYLLINA
-238 LFALLL
+238 LL
-244 LTHASFFAFL
+244 SYRFFTRGGFFTFL
-254 MLLAINGG
+254 ILLAINGG
-262 VLYFL
+262 ALYL
-267 LKMIKQMRTLRAA
+267 LLNMIRQMRTLSAA
-280 GQAMANGDLNYC
+280 GQAMANGDLSYC
-292 VDTSDMKREFREH
+292 VDTSNMKREFREH
-305 GENLNSISRGMA
+305 GENLNSIGRGMA

-355 QKEDIQD
+355 QKKDIQD

-402 RVNVS
+402 RVNIS

-419 RMEAAGITPV
+419 RMEAVNITPV

-476 RAAVCFK
+476 RAVVSFK

-505 ESRSKGGS
+505 ESRSRGGS
-513 GLGLNIAE
+513 GLGLSIAE

-532 ISLDGDLFKVELWFD
+532 LSLDGDLFKVEMWFD

>member
-7 THKFWARAVAF
+7 THKFWARALAF
-18 CLFCVTAAVLACC
+18 CLFCAMAAVLACC
-31 IAGVVYCYSKEW
+31 IAGVVYCYSKDW
-43 YDAGLNV
+43 YKNTGLNV
-50 TFTTEGEEWDYVIN
+50 TFTTEGDDWGYYIDGANAVI
-64 GTDAIMT
+64 T

-78 LAYKNRVGMIAYGF
+78 LAYKNRNSMMVYGF
-92 AAGIAALACFV
+92 IAGITALACFV
-103 FLLCSAAHRNGTEE
+103 FLLCSAAHRSGTED
-117 CVPLRQDR
+117 CVLLRQDK

-132 LLAIPLEVGL
+132 TAAILLGIGL
-142 CWGLFEFLAYGLD
+142 CIMLAECAAYKLNAA
-155 TLKAVAAAL
+155 KAVVAAVI
-164 LAVCIAGVFMA
+164 LACLAGVFMA

-189 LKNTLTYRLCAWIY
+189 FKNTLIY
-203 RLCTGVKTG
+203 RLCTGVGMG
-212 AGRMVDGIRGEWR
+212 ASSMLSSISGAWR
-225 LSLALAGYLLINA
+225 FSLAFAGYLLINA
-238 LFALLL
+238 LL
-244 LTHASFFAFL
+244 SYRFFTRGGFFTFL
-254 MLLAINGG
+254 ILLAINGG
-262 VLYFL
+262 ALYFL
-267 LKMIKQMRTLRAA
+267 LNMIKQMRTLRTA
-280 GQAMANGDLNYC
+280 GQAMANGDLSYC
-292 VDTSDMKREFREH
+292 VDTSNMKREFREH
-305 GENLNSISRGMA
+305 GENLNSIGRGMA

-402 RVNVS
+402 RVNIS

-419 RMEAAGITPV
+419 RMEAVNITPV

-476 RAAVCFK
+476 RAVVSFK

-505 ESRSKGGS
+505 ESRSRGGS
-513 GLGLNIAE
+513 GLGLSIAE

-532 ISLDGDLFKVELWFD
+532 LSLDGDLFKVELWFD
-547 EDKQ
+547 EEK